1 MVAIIGVLVWL
12 LVPYVRR
19 VMENAH
25 QQKGHKC
32 LQGIAQAY
40 NKYINDDLDGRRTI
54 HPGDITQSNGEAD
67 YAQDGVQWA
76 VVLARRGYLNDPNK
90 YCFSGDNQTSVVEQ
104 NTIVK
109 EGEPSATS
117 TDAWTRI
124 DGQELEFSVYL
135 VAGVPANAPFSTT
148 PIAFSRGIPVDGKWP
163 GKEGVYGAKG
173 GWIAF
178 LDGHVDWFDNLG
190 TEEEGLLVKWN
201 GGKTN
206 DIRETLPSTCV
217 ILSASGI
224 VAQGIGDR
232 TKEATDV
239 DESEGEHEAEP
250 DFEGHGEDAPEAA

>member
-1 MVAIIGVLVWL
+1 MGRKQDGFSVWELLAMVAIIGALVWM
-12 LVPYVRR
+12 LVPCARR

-32 LQGIAQAY
+32 LREIAQAY

-54 HPGDITQSNGEAD
+54 HPGDIAQSNAEED

-76 VVLARRGYLNDPNK
+76 IILARRGYLNDPEK

-104 NTIVK
+104 KTIVK
-109 EGEPSATS
+109 EGEATATS

-124 DGQELEFSVYL
+124 DGQELEFSVYV
-135 VAGVPANAPFSTT
+135 VAGVPANAPFATT

-163 GKEGVYGAKG
+163 EDEGVYGSKG

-178 LDGHVDWFDNLG
+178 LDGHVDWFEDLG
-190 TEEEGLLVKWN
+190 TEEQGQLVKWD
-201 GGKTN
+201 GGQTN
-206 DIRETLPSTCV
+206 DIRETIPSSCV

-224 VAQGIGDR
+224 VAQGTGDR
-232 TKEATDV
+232 VEE
-239 DESEGEHEAEP
+239 DEEELE
-250 DFEGHGEDAPEAA
+250 EAA